1 MTLRER
7 QDVQQRKS
15 IHELS
20 KIRNV
25 NEFPLPFK
33 VPLPDVPLPSAK
45 GLLQVI
51 ARTPARGGGGKKGA
65 ASQEFVSYT
74 PASTPAGEPFTD
86 DEVLRFGASRPG
98 GDLQHREQDFGYEL
112 IGADRADQALPAQVP
127 ATAVEVLE
135 EEEDTLAD
143 QYRGTPPLR
152 SKKPQRSRSHNV
164 VPEQVQLT
172 EDIPPPLPPKRQSP
186 AVASRLSHSGSSQRV
201 PDLEAASYHSCAE
214 DNSIR
219 SLQARPLPD
228 APAVVAGVRNSGSFT
243 DQFHSVA
250 STLDRTLVDSQQ
262 NRVRPGGDDEEEA
275 TLAESIVDSMH
286 SCADTF
292 QTGDDATLHSCADT
306 IEGDDDMNS
315 LRDFDSP
322 TPPASVG
329 SNSISSRL
337 RSETQ
342 ELE

>member
-1 MTLRER
+1 MGAQIKVCR
-7 QDVQQRKS
+7 RKC
-15 IHELS
+15 L
-20 KIRNV
+20 
-25 NEFPLPFK
+25 
-33 VPLPDVPLPSAK
+33 PLPSK
-45 GLLQVI
+45 CW
-51 ARTPARGGGGKKGA
+51 RRKK
-65 ASQEFVSYT
+65 T
-74 PASTPAGEPFTD
+74 
-86 DEVLRFGASRPG
+86 
-98 GDLQHREQDFGYEL
+98 
-112 IGADRADQALPAQVP
+112 
-127 ATAVEVLE
+127 
-135 EEEDTLAD
+135 
-143 QYRGTPPLR
+143 
-152 SKKPQRSRSHNV
+152 QRSRSHNV
-164 VPEQVQLT
+164 VPDQDAGQRSEVVGSVTPPSSPSSPPPLMPLVFYQVQLSA
-172 EDIPPPLPPKRQSP
+172 EDVPPPLPPKRSPRQSP
-186 AVASRLSHSGSSQRV
+186 AVNSRLSHSGSSQRV
-201 PDLEAASYHSCAE
+201 PDLEAYHSCAD

-228 APAVVAGVRNSGSFT
+228 APVRNSGSFA

-262 NRVRPGGDDEEEA
+262 NRVRPGGDGEEEEA

-342 ELE
+342 ELGRELTEHVRNLRGTLDKLNQNKSNNNSID

>member
-1 MTLRER
+1 M
-7 QDVQQRKS
+7 
-15 IHELS
+15 
-20 KIRNV
+20 
-25 NEFPLPFK
+25 
-33 VPLPDVPLPSAK
+33 
-45 GLLQVI
+45 
-51 ARTPARGGGGKKGA
+51 
-65 ASQEFVSYT
+65 
-74 PASTPAGEPFTD
+74 
-86 DEVLRFGASRPG
+86 
-98 GDLQHREQDFGYEL
+98 
-112 IGADRADQALPAQVP
+112 
-127 ATAVEVLE
+127 
-135 EEEDTLAD
+135 
-143 QYRGTPPLR
+143 
-152 SKKPQRSRSHNV
+152 
-164 VPEQVQLT
+164 
-172 EDIPPPLPPKRQSP
+172 
-186 AVASRLSHSGSSQRV
+186 

-292 QTGDDATLHSCADT
+292 QTGEDATLHTCADT

-329 SNSISSRL
+329 KSHPTFTIYLSSCTIFQHKPIFLLFYTIPCYLIFYR
-337 RSETQ
+337 
-342 ELE
+342 